1 MRVAKAT
8 TKDGRAV
15 GDVPR
20 KGQPVWAL
28 TKDGEAIGGLF
39 SQGEVFRGFVFEA
52 CVELMHGDCGSV
64 KWADIV
70 TWAAA
75 PKLTTKDNGDLIMA
89 DLPF

>member
-15 GDVPR
+15 GDVPED
-20 KGQPVWAL
+20 GAQVWAL
-28 TKDGEAIGGLF
+28 TRTGDAEGGYF
-39 SQGEVFRGFVFEA
+39 FQKGKMGEVVNDA
-52 CVELMHGDCGSV
+52 YLMTGGGALY
-64 KWADIV
+64 WADIV